1 MIINILFVVTSFLN
15 NPSIIKTYNPS
26 IKKCNNPLIKSYI
39 PERHTKIVSSLR
51 YKYISCDYD
60 NNEKCFAY
68 CPEDNADEY
77 CTIIAKKSV
86 LDNTKILIYIS
97 FWFILSAKYNIYN
110 KKRLIMLNLPWFQ
123 SVLSLGTGSLI
134 AIFFWVFKMRKPP
147 QLNFKEI
154 KTYIPISFFH
164 ALGHI
169 TAVISVSAGAVSFT
183 QIVKAAEPIF
193 TSSFNWI
200 LLGDKITLPVGLS
213 LIPIILGVSFAS
225 ISELYFTWTSFI
237 NAMLSNVAFAGRN
250 VCSRLALDKP
260 KGKNITPENL
270 FGILTIISFIISI
283 PLAIIFESN
292 KIEKILLIKNAP
304 LMTIFKT
311 SFETGMYF
319 YLYNEAAMVVL
330 NNINP
335 VSHAI
340 INTLKRIILLIV
352 CVIFFN
358 TPLTKNGIIGSSIAI
373 FGSYLYAKAK
383 KK

>member
-68 CPEDNADEY
+68 CPEDNVDEY